1 MLCRGVCRVVLRL
14 IANILSYRLGFR
26 NGSYKIMNL
35 NSKIDETIVQFTIR
49 SNFTEKGGV
58 VMDLDGTAVHEENG
72 RTYIPEPVEQGLKAL
87 YDRGRPVVL
96 NSLRFPL
103 SVMRT
108 FGKEWLA
115 ISGAPIPVVSMNGSQ
130 IGYVQR
136 DDKDELCFEEITAFT
151 LSANEIDA
159 CLAGVEALLA
169 DGIRDVLLFYYPRD
183 WRMGEIIW
191 TPVAEKVVHVK
202 EKYLSASSVTA
213 VELGKLQEQLHSE
226 EICMIFLLIERPA
239 DDLMAYQHSKPSS
252 FFTTKGV
259 DKLTG
264 SRAAADFIGFSLEDS
279 LGAGDTP
286 MDVFLNGVGL
296 AVHVGPMALDFRGIS
311 HTIQVENSFELGDV
325 LFRLAGIQEQVNSA
339 ENASSKQAG

>member
-1 MLCRGVCRVVLRL
+1 MS
-14 IANILSYRLGFR
+14 LSLKVENAIGDFAH
-26 NGSYKIMNL
+26 
-35 NSKIDETIVQFTIR
+35 R
-49 SNFTEKGGV
+49 SGFTERGGV
-58 VMDLDGTAVHEENG
+58 IIDLDGTAVHEENG
-72 RTYIPEPVEQGLKAL
+72 RTVIPRPVELGLKAL

-115 ISGAPIPVVSMNGSQ
+115 ISNSPIPVVSMNGSQ
-130 IGYVQR
+130 VGYVQR
-136 DDKDELCFEEITAFT
+136 DEKGELCFEEVAAYPLTT
-151 LSANEIDA
+151 NEIDA
-159 CLAGVEALLA
+159 VFTGVDALLA

-191 TPVAEKVVHVK
+191 TPVAEKITHVK
-202 EKYLSASSVTA
+202 EKYKSASAVTA
-213 VELGKLQEQLHSE
+213 VEAAKLQEQLHKE

-264 SRAAADFIGFSLEDS
+264 AKAAADYIGFDMAAS

-286 MDVFLNGVGL
+286 MDVFLNGVGM
-296 AVHVGPMALDFRGIS
+296 AVHVGNHELEFRGIHS
-311 HTIQVENSFELGDV
+311 TLRVSSSFELGDV
-325 LFRLAGIQEQVNSA
+325 LFRLAGIQEL
-339 ENASSKQAG
+339 ENAIANHEGRARGAGR

>member
-1 MLCRGVCRVVLRL
+1 MIQAYELLRVSSM
-14 IANILSYRLGFR
+14 ALSLKVENAIGDFAHGSGF
-26 NGSYKIMNL
+26 L
-35 NSKIDETIVQFTIR
+35 EH
-49 SNFTEKGGV
+49 GGV
-58 VMDLDGTAVHEENG
+58 VIDLDGTAVHEENG
-72 RTYIPEPVEQGLKAL
+72 SVVIPLPVEHGLKAL
-87 YDRGRPVVL
+87 YERGRPVVL

-115 ISGAPIPVVSMNGSQ
+115 LANSPIPVVSMNGSQ

-136 DDKDELCFEEITAFT
+136 DEKNEICFEEVAAFP
-151 LSANEIDA
+151 LKPNEIDA
-159 CLAGVEALLA
+159 CMAGVDALL
-169 DGIRDVLLFYYPRD
+169 DDNIRDLLLFYYPRD

-191 TPVAEKVVHVK
+191 TPVAEKVDHVK
-202 EKYLSASSVTA
+202 EKYLSASAVTA
-213 VELGKLQEQLHSE
+213 VELDKLQEQLHAE

-264 SRAAADFIGFSLEDS
+264 AVAAADYIGFNLSAS
-279 LGAGDTP
+279 VGAGDTP

-296 AVHVGPMALDFRGIS
+296 AVHVGPRELDFLGQYA
-311 HTIQVENSFELGDV
+311 TIRVADSFELGDI
-325 LFRLAGIQEQVNSA
+325 LFRLAGIQEL
-339 ENASSKQAG
+339 ENTIGTTTSEKRLGKAN